1 MFTIATEFKNIIF
14 VQPFKILI
22 MKKLLF
28 VFIVLF
34 LAGCEKEP
42 TTKGKLDPNAL
53 ISIRPAAGV
62 KSYLSAKEIVKNTWD
77 MCWYNSKVAGT
88 VIVRG
93 FSPAQRDTTNVRL
106 LMWGTDIISIEG
118 KYVPDF
124 IEGNNFLLRDDIDMN
139 AYPRVYDTLAYI
151 PNSVIIEA
159 RAKIQTALA
168 DSNFVEVYK
177 LFDEA
182 FTFTPITG
190 AEWRALKAAGQN

>member
-28 VFIVLF
+28 VFIVMI

-62 KSYLSAKEIVKNTWD
+62 KSYLSAKEIVKQTSD
-77 MCWYNSKVAGT
+77 MSFYNLKMYSLPIA
-88 VIVRG
+88 RG
-93 FSPAQRDTTNVRL
+93 FSTAQRDTLNVRL
-106 LMWGTDIISIEG
+106 MMWGTDIIDQSGKYTGEFIEG
-118 KYVPDF
+118 KDF
-124 IEGNNFLLRDDIDMN
+124 VFRKAVDLGH
-139 AYPRVYDTLAYI
+139 YPPIYDTLAYI
-151 PNSVIIEA
+151 PNSVVTEA
-159 RAKIQTALA
+159 REKIVTAFA
-168 DSNFVEVYK
+168 DSNYTEVYR
-177 LFDEA
+177 LFDVA

-190 AEWRALKAAGQN
+190 PEWRALKASGQN